1 MGSKLHKAPANMIE
15 RTTKLIHV
23 GEYAAEV
30 EVDLIV
36 DDTAWSP
43 YLSHEDAT
51 KLDKVRR
58 ALKDE
63 DITAASKHAHVFKL
77 VPVGHPQEQASRNYQ
92 LFREALLSGKQVVCR
107 YKGFRRELCPVI
119 VGHSD
124 GKEKVLAY
132 QFAGDSSSRLPPGG
146 EWRCLDLFEVAD
158 AELRDGP
165 WYEGTGHGTEQTCV
179 KEVDLDINIHV
190 RKLRAPAR

>member
-1 MGSKLHKAPANMIE
+1 M
-15 RTTKLIHV
+15 TTRRKRSLIHE

-30 EVDLIV
+30 PVETIE
-36 DDTAWSP
+36 DDTAWAP
-43 YLSHEDAT
+43 YLSLQDAA
-51 KLDKVRR
+51 KLDAVRA
-58 ALKDE
+58 ALKRGDLT
-63 DITAASKHAHVFKL
+63 TASQHAYVFKL
-77 VPVGHPQEQASRNYQ
+77 VPVGHPQERTSRNYE
-92 LFREALLSGKQVVCR
+92 LFREALLNGKQVVCR

-119 VGHSD
+119 IGHSD

-132 QFAGDSSSRLPPGG
+132 QFAGDSSSRLPLGG

>member
-1 MGSKLHKAPANMIE
+1 M
-15 RTTKLIHV
+15 TTRRKRSLIHE

-30 EVDLIV
+30 PIETIE

-43 YLSHEDAT
+43 YLSLQDAA
-51 KLDKVRR
+51 KLDAVRA
-58 ALKDE
+58 ALKRGDL
-63 DITAASKHAHVFKL
+63 TGASKHAYVFKL
-77 VPVGHPQEQASRNYQ
+77 VPVGHPQEQPSRNYE

-119 VGHSD
+119 IGHSD